1 MCLPKAVFLLYA
13 DWTKILTGSLAQL
26 ELEIPQRTKKKTSFD
41 GIFLILLIN
50 LASYAADHWFQ
61 LPAMKALYL
70 YHRFPQWYQF
80 ITSTFCHVS
89 WSHLSSNLFFLYIF
103 GKLVEEEEGSF
114 AVWLSYLVTGVGAN
128 VVSWLV
134 LPRSVVSAGASGAVF
149 GLFAVSVLV
158 KVCHSTH

>member
-61 LPAMKALYL
+61 
-70 YHRFPQWYQF
+70 
-80 ITSTFCHVS
+80 V
-89 WSHLSSNLFFLYIF
+89 
-103 GKLVEEEEGSF
+103 
-114 AVWLSYLVTGVGAN
+114 
-128 VVSWLV
+128 
-134 LPRSVVSAGASGAVF
+134 
-149 GLFAVSVLV
+149 
-158 KVCHSTH
+158 

>member
-1 MCLPKAVFLLYA
+1 LEFG
-13 DWTKILTGSLAQL
+13 TSL
-26 ELEIPQRTKKKTSFD
+26 ELGATAAGPTQDPGATSQATYF
-41 GIFLILLIN
+41 
-50 LASYAADHWFQ
+50 SC
-61 LPAMKALYL
+61 
-70 YHRFPQWYQF
+70 
-80 ITSTFCHVS
+80 TS
-89 WSHLSSNLFFLYIF
+89 L
-103 GKLVEEEEGSF
+103 LVEEEEGSF